1 MSIEANSVPLDL
13 MEELGRSD
21 PPGVRET
28 LTQKQVDELFPTLPN
43 LPDMIIIGADELI
56 EDLSTLMA
64 KIDWVDGLAIDSKEI
79 LPQLETDL
87 CSIPGLSCT
96 LNDNN
101 GDALPD
107 YLQIKPEEEGYFTDF
122 DKVCEE
128 LVGSERGA
136 NPAICGQ
143 EFFGV
148 SNFQERQDRDRS
160 GSIFQLEIVD
170 NMVMVIVPINGRET
184 KLIPLDQFV
193 STLERNTDVHEN
205 YYWVTP
211 TPEPPSRD
219 LIDARQD
226 FARFLFGDYNE
237 GIEDEQLRQERD
249 ELANNVVVSV
259 LDQLYPA
266 WLPHYGPDDPTVEQW
281 NEVAETLANQEV
293 DEGENRVGLEVSV
306 NEAGE
311 IEVAIAYMGE
321 SLVFSS
327 NELQSALV
335 VYQNETL
342 GEGHGPDTEATLA
355 LRPGVELPPTL
366 WELLA
371 KDPEKT
377 IKALA
382 GLSLFVLGSWLMLKV
397 YDAIVKLKNSASE
410 KWQETKDKFS
420 RK

>member
-1 MSIEANSVPLDL
+1 
-13 MEELGRSD
+13 
-21 PPGVRET
+21 
-28 LTQKQVDELFPTLPN
+28 
-43 LPDMIIIGADELI
+43 
-56 EDLSTLMA
+56 
-64 KIDWVDGLAIDSKEI
+64 
-79 LPQLETDL
+79 
-87 CSIPGLSCT
+87 
-96 LNDNN
+96 
-101 GDALPD
+101 
-107 YLQIKPEEEGYFTDF
+107 
-122 DKVCEE
+122 
-128 LVGSERGA
+128 
-136 NPAICGQ
+136 
-143 EFFGV
+143 
-148 SNFQERQDRDRS
+148 
-160 GSIFQLEIVD
+160 
-170 NMVMVIVPINGRET
+170 
-184 KLIPLDQFV
+184 LDQFV